1 MLRLVKREFNR
12 YIKMPET
19 SSRVRTLSSLHFKT
33 GSQNSDATQHCLCV
47 CVIVHVSVCAC
58 VCVYEVRGCPRK
70 RNFFGSIF

>member
-1 MLRLVKREFNR
+1 
-12 YIKMPET
+12 MPET

-47 CVIVHVSVCAC
+47 CVCVIVHVSVCAC
-58 VCVYEVRGCPRK
+58 VCVYVCEMRGCPRK